1 MAGNQSFND
10 DYSVY
15 VDAYLPGFADN
26 YTKHSKLWDFM
37 KNKQGVRKDRGGVT
51 LTEGIEYA
59 MNGQFI
65 RYTLADSWGTLPS
78 NPFLTRAQYLRRQA
92 ASTIVATR
100 TEELEKTDAVTREDL
115 IARKVINAGKTLA
128 NGLAGDLYSDGSQSN
143 QIDGLQKIVADT
155 PTNSVGG
162 IDPQTTGNEFWA
174 NYTAEIDLTSDKMYD
189 AIQDMFVGT
198 TRGTDKIDYIVADNG
213 MFNAFDKELTA
224 QQRFVDAGKFNAG
237 SLELSFKGIPV
248 VFDEAMN
255 NQMGGSIP
263 EDHCYGINTDY
274 IAVRPHVDC
283 DMIKR
288 ERVNSF
294 NSDVASMAILWA
306 GACTCSGRAFQG
318 VIVNDEE

>member
-1 MAGNQSFND
+1 MAGNASFND

-51 LTEGIEYA
+51 LTEGVEYA
-59 MNGQFI
+59 MNGQYI

-92 ASTIVATR
+92 AATIVATR

-115 IARKVINAGKTLA
+115 IARKVMNAGKTIA
-128 NGLAGDLYSDGSQSN
+128 NGLSADLYSDGSQSN

-155 PTNSVGG
+155 PTNAVGG
-162 IDPQTTGNEFWA
+162 IDPSVSGNAFWA
-174 NYTAEIDLTSDKMYD
+174 NYTGTLASAGKAYD
-189 AIQDMFVGT
+189 AFEAMFVGT
-198 TRGTDKIDYIVADNG
+198 SRNTDKIDYIVADNG
-213 MFNAFDKELTA
+213 IFNKFDSELTA
-224 QQRFVDAGKFNAG
+224 QQRFVDSRKFDAG

-248 VFDEAMN
+248 VFDQAMT
-255 NQMGGSIP
+255 NQMAGSIP
-263 EDHCYGINTDY
+263 ANHAYGINTDY

-294 NSDVASMAILWA
+294 NSDVYSTAILWA
-306 GACTCSGRAFQG
+306 GAATCSARAMHG
-318 VIVNDEE
+318 VIVAQ